1 MATSGQATTNGENGA
16 SKVHLHPATRLGAVH
31 LTVSNLDRSL
41 DFYQGVLGLQVQERA
56 GDTAYLGAGRG
67 AFVVLTEVAGA
78 RHVPNRSGLY
88 HFAILTPSRLALA
101 RSLRRMIEAGISIGG
116 GDHLV
121 SEAIYL
127 SDPDGNGI
135 EVYRDRPRSTW
146 AYEHGQIK
154 MDTLPL
160 DYRGILAELD
170 GDQSTWDGLA
180 PETVLGHMHL
190 HVADLAAAD
199 KFYREVVGFDLMV
212 NYGGSALFF
221 SAGGYHHHLGVNT
234 WAGVGAPPPPPN
246 SVGLRYFEV
255 QLANGEERANL
266 LDRLQAGGAAHE
278 ERGRDLFV
286 YDPSRNGLL
295 FITGPA

>member
-1 MATSGQATTNGENGA
+1 MRTWTVLWNSISTCSVFKSRIA
-16 SKVHLHPATRLGAVH
+16 PA
-31 LTVSNLDRSL
+31 
-41 DFYQGVLGLQVQERA
+41 
-56 GDTAYLGAGRG
+56 DTAYLGAGRTP
-67 AFVVLTEVAGA
+67 FVVLTEVPGA
-78 RHVPNRSGLY
+78 RHVANRSGLY
-88 HFAILTPSRLALA
+88 HFAVLTPSRLALA
-101 RSLRRMIEAGISIGG
+101 RSLRRMIEAGVSIGG

-170 GDQSTWDGLA
+170 GDQSAWTGLDPA
-180 PETVLGHMHL
+180 TVLGHMHL
-190 HVADLAAAD
+190 HVGDLAAAG
-199 KFYREVVGFDLMV
+199 KFYTEVVGLDFMV

-234 WAGVGAPPPPPN
+234 WAGVGAPPPPPD
-246 SVGLRYFEV
+246 SVGLRYFEI
-255 QLANGEERANL
+255 QLANAQERANL
-266 LDRLQAGGAAHE
+266 LDRLQAGGVTYE
-278 ERGRDLFV
+278 VRDRDLFV
-286 YDPSRNGLL
+286 RDPAQNGLL
-295 FITGPA
+295 FKAA